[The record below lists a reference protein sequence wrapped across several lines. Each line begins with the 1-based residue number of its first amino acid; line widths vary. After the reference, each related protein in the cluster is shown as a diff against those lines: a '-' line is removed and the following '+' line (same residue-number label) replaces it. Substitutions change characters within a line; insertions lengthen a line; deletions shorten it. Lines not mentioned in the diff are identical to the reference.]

1 MKSTNPRI
9 LTGVVTSNKA
19 DKTITVKIERKVKH
33 PLYGKVVKRASKV
46 HAHDENNSASIGDIV
61 SVKECRPISKTKTW
75 VLVSDEIPQTVED
88 DRLIDVSVA
97 AAVQLGFYEKG
108 LAKVHVEV
116 LDIEAGTV
124 SYTIEVGRFADNQ
137 SALALLVELRNKI
150 DFESEKIRVKPISGS
165 SYGIEIGP
173 IYRKRNLEKIESLMK
188 VMDVPS
194 VRVFLKD

>member
-75 VLVSDEIPQTVED
+75 VLVSDEIPQTAED
-88 DRLIDVSVA
+88 
-97 AAVQLGFYEKG
+97 K
-108 LAKVHVEV
+108 
-116 LDIEAGTV
+116 
-124 SYTIEVGRFADNQ
+124 
-137 SALALLVELRNKI
+137 
-150 DFESEKIRVKPISGS
+150 
-165 SYGIEIGP
+165 
-173 IYRKRNLEKIESLMK
+173 
-188 VMDVPS
+188 
-194 VRVFLKD
+194 

>member
-75 VLVSDEIPQTVED
+75 VLVSLS
-88 DRLIDVSVA
+88 LI
-97 AAVQLGFYEKG
+97 
-108 LAKVHVEV
+108 H
-116 LDIEAGTV
+116 I
-124 SYTIEVGRFADNQ
+124 
-137 SALALLVELRNKI
+137 
-150 DFESEKIRVKPISGS
+150 
-165 SYGIEIGP
+165 
-173 IYRKRNLEKIESLMK
+173 
-188 VMDVPS
+188 
-194 VRVFLKD
+194 

>member
-75 VLVSDEIPQTVED
+75 VLVSDEMPQTLED
-88 DRLIDVSVA
+88 
-97 AAVQLGFYEKG
+97 K
-108 LAKVHVEV
+108 
-116 LDIEAGTV
+116 
-124 SYTIEVGRFADNQ
+124 
-137 SALALLVELRNKI
+137 
-150 DFESEKIRVKPISGS
+150 
-165 SYGIEIGP
+165 
-173 IYRKRNLEKIESLMK
+173 
-188 VMDVPS
+188 
-194 VRVFLKD
+194 

>member
-75 VLVSDEIPQTVED
+75 VLVSDEISQTVED
-88 DRLIDVSVA
+88 
-97 AAVQLGFYEKG
+97 K
-108 LAKVHVEV
+108 
-116 LDIEAGTV
+116 
-124 SYTIEVGRFADNQ
+124 
-137 SALALLVELRNKI
+137 
-150 DFESEKIRVKPISGS
+150 
-165 SYGIEIGP
+165 
-173 IYRKRNLEKIESLMK
+173 
-188 VMDVPS
+188 
-194 VRVFLKD
+194 

>member
-75 VLVSDEIPQTVED
+75 ILVSDDMTRTVED
-88 DRLIDVSVA
+88 
-97 AAVQLGFYEKG
+97 K
-108 LAKVHVEV
+108 
-116 LDIEAGTV
+116 
-124 SYTIEVGRFADNQ
+124 
-137 SALALLVELRNKI
+137 
-150 DFESEKIRVKPISGS
+150 
-165 SYGIEIGP
+165 
-173 IYRKRNLEKIESLMK
+173 
-188 VMDVPS
+188 
-194 VRVFLKD
+194 

>member
-75 VLVSDEIPQTVED
+75 VLVSDEILQTVED
-88 DRLIDVSVA
+88 
-97 AAVQLGFYEKG
+97 K
-108 LAKVHVEV
+108 
-116 LDIEAGTV
+116 
-124 SYTIEVGRFADNQ
+124 
-137 SALALLVELRNKI
+137 
-150 DFESEKIRVKPISGS
+150 
-165 SYGIEIGP
+165 
-173 IYRKRNLEKIESLMK
+173 
-188 VMDVPS
+188 
-194 VRVFLKD
+194 